1 MSQCVRLCVRER
13 LRGNKREKASA
24 SVRCFGEAP
33 LISVKAF
40 IVRGRS
46 SYEERYRRLEERQEK
61 EKLVR
66 AGRCWWDNYTAV
78 TVPVSHKSCAI
89 NECVCTYVWVC
100 IFAWKDVH
108 LCVGLCTFLIAIE
121 CCLLFLCMYTCYMCV
136 CWYTLCRVMAALSL
150 LKCMTMSFGVEM
162 KFWASAVFCHF
173 LHLYSPLFLC
183 LCVYIYIYIFI
194 KTTLLL
200 LAIPS
205 HRQRCRRAILW
216 QPIILPR
223 WLQPH
228 MRPLSAGHDHCCLFR
243 GIGRPG
249 WFDTCLWHEVPGRRR
264 SGTSPGA
271 NLPVRW
277 SRGGERGGK
286 RNGTAKKLS
295 AALGNMCC
303 VSEWVGT
310 SSQVGGQLFHLALPE
325 MWRRAAQREI
335 GEGVGGGDGLCSCY

>member
-1 MSQCVRLCVRER
+1 M
-13 LRGNKREKASA
+13 
-24 SVRCFGEAP
+24 
-33 LISVKAF
+33 KAF

-205 HRQRCRRAILW
+205 HRQRCRRAVLW

-249 WFDTCLWHEVPGRRR
+249 WFDTCLWHEVPGAQARAPALTYQSDGVVGAREEGKEMALRKSWAPPWEICVVSLSEWEQAPKLADSFFIWR
-264 SGTSPGA
+264 SP
-271 NLPVRW
+271 RC
-277 SRGGERGGK
+277 GGEQHRE
-286 RNGTAKKLS
+286 KL
-295 AALGNMCC
+295 
-303 VSEWVGT
+303 VKV
-310 SSQVGGQLFHLALPE
+310 
-325 MWRRAAQREI
+325 
-335 GEGVGGGDGLCSCY
+335 

>member
-46 SYEERYRRLEERQEK
+46 SYEERYRRLKERQEK

-205 HRQRCRRAILW
+205 HRQRCRRAVDSSHTCAHF
-216 QPIILPR
+216 QPATTTAAFSEASEGLADLTHACDMKCQAAGAQARAPALTYQSDGVVGAREEGKEMALRKSWAPPWEICVVSLSEWEQAPKLADSFFIWRSPR
-223 WLQPH
+223 
-228 MRPLSAGHDHCCLFR
+228 C
-243 GIGRPG
+243 
-249 WFDTCLWHEVPGRRR
+249 
-264 SGTSPGA
+264 
-271 NLPVRW
+271 
-277 SRGGERGGK
+277 GGEQHRE
-286 RNGTAKKLS
+286 KL
-295 AALGNMCC
+295 
-303 VSEWVGT
+303 VKV
-310 SSQVGGQLFHLALPE
+310 
-325 MWRRAAQREI
+325 
-335 GEGVGGGDGLCSCY
+335 

>member
-1 MSQCVRLCVRER
+1 MYDHVFWGGNEVLSICCVLPFPPSI
-13 LRGNKREKASA
+13 LAS
-24 SVRCFGEAP
+24 F
-33 LISVKAF
+33 F
-40 IVRGRS
+40 
-46 SYEERYRRLEERQEK
+46 
-61 EKLVR
+61 
-66 AGRCWWDNYTAV
+66 
-78 TVPVSHKSCAI
+78 
-89 NECVCTYVWVC
+89 
-100 IFAWKDVH
+100 
-108 LCVGLCTFLIAIE
+108 
-121 CCLLFLCMYTCYMCV
+121 
-136 CWYTLCRVMAALSL
+136 
-150 LKCMTMSFGVEM
+150 
-162 KFWASAVFCHF
+162 VFV
-173 LHLYSPLFLC
+173 
-183 LCVYIYIYIFI
+183 CVYIYIFFI

-205 HRQRCRRAILW
+205 HQQRCRRAVLW

-228 MRPLSAGHDHCCLFR
+228 MRPLSAGHSHCCLFR

-264 SGTSPGA
+264 SRMSPGA

-277 SRGGERGGK
+277 SHGGERGGK